1 MAIHYLYKNPN
12 IKGETCPACNYHGT
26 WNIFK
31 CDNCKK
37 IFCNNCSPKAIKTDP
52 ETDDLLVKCPGCGAE
67 QVFYDW

>member
-12 IKGETCPACNYHGT
+12 ITGETCPACNYHGT